1 VKVVAVT
8 QRVVVDPPHGYRRDC
23 LDQVW
28 TTFLLHCGLVPVPM
42 PNNAYAALALCENA
56 AIRGIVLTGGN
67 DLAAYG
73 GDAPDRDATEN
84 ALLDLAEQR
93 SLPVLGVCRG
103 MQMIQHHFGIP
114 LRRVDGH
121 VTSRQCIRI
130 EGRITEVNSFHN
142 FGSMETR
149 EPLKTWAVADDGVVK
164 AIRHEDGRMIGLMWH
179 PERLDPFNP
188 ADVALFS
195 QVFQA

>member
-1 VKVVAVT
+1 MT
-8 QRVVVDPPHGYRRDC
+8 QRVVVEPLHGYRRDC

-28 TTFLLHCGLVPVPM
+28 TKFLLHCGLVPVPM
-42 PNNAYAALALCENA
+42 PNTADAALALCENA
-56 AIRGIVLTGGN
+56 SIRGIVLTGGN

-84 ALLDLAEQR
+84 ALLDFAER
-93 SLPVLGVCRG
+93 RGLPVLGVCRG
-103 MQMIQHHFGIP
+103 MQIIQHRFGIP
-114 LRRVDGH
+114 LRQVDGH
-121 VTSRQCIRI
+121 VASRQCIRI
-130 EGRITEVNSFHN
+130 EGRIAEVNSFHK

-149 EPLKTWAVADDGVVK
+149 EPLKTWAISDDGVVK
-164 AIRHEDGRMIGLMWH
+164 AIRHEDGRITGIMWH

>member
-1 VKVVAVT
+1 
-8 QRVVVDPPHGYRRDC
+8 
-23 LDQVW
+23 
-28 TTFLLHCGLVPVPM
+28 M
-42 PNNAYAALALCENA
+42 PNNADAALALCENA
-56 AIRGIVLTGGN
+56 PIRGIVLTGGN

-93 SLPVLGVCRG
+93 SLPVVGVCRG
-103 MQMIQHHFGIP
+103 MQMIQHYFGIP
-114 LRRVDGH
+114 LQKVDGH

-130 EGRITEVNSFHN
+130 EGRIAEVNSFHN

-149 EPLKTWAVADDGVVK
+149 EPLKTWAIADDGVVK
-164 AIRHEDGRMIGLMWH
+164 AIRHEDGRMIGMMWH

-195 QVFQA
+195 QVFRA

>member
-1 VKVVAVT
+1 MT

-28 TTFLLHCGLVPVPM
+28 TKFLLRCDLVPVPM
-42 PNNAYAALALCENA
+42 PNTAEAALTLCEKA
-56 AIRGIVLTGGN
+56 SICGIVLTGGN

-73 GDAPDRDATEN
+73 GDAPDRDATES
-84 ALLDLAEQR
+84 ALLDFAER
-93 SLPVLGVCRG
+93 RGLPVLGVCRG
-103 MQMIQHHFGIP
+103 MQIIQHHFGIP
-114 LRRVDGH
+114 LRQVDGH
-121 VTSRQCIRI
+121 IASRQCIHI
-130 EGRITEVNSFHN
+130 EGKIAEVNSFHK

-149 EPLKTWAVADDGVVK
+149 APLKTWAIADDGVVK
-164 AIRHEDGRMIGLMWH
+164 AIRHEDGRIIGMMWH

-188 ADVALFS
+188 VDVALFS